1 MSLAT
6 LLPPA
11 VAFLL
16 AAGLAVVADDRR
28 ITHLLG
34 AVAAVAALGWIAVV
48 PTGDHLAIRVL
59 GSTPAGFDVL
69 LLAVDPISRTVGG
82 VFSVAALA
90 AVSFGYGVD
99 ASTRQTATAL
109 VYVGCAV
116 GAVFAGDWLTLVVW
130 WELLAVAATL
140 LLWQSPSAVRAGY
153 RYAVYHQLGGACLVA
168 GVFLQYARTGTFLM
182 TDGAGG
188 TVAGVA
194 PGLPELLVA
203 LGVGVNVGFLGLH
216 VWIVD
221 AYPRPHVATT
231 VALSA
236 FTTKVGVYTLTR
248 VFPNG
253 ATLLASLGGVTVL
266 VGVTMAI
273 LQTDVRRLLSY
284 HIVSQVGYMI
294 VGVGL
299 GSVGGVAGGVAHLLN
314 NVLYK
319 TLLFVVAGAI
329 VVETGRESL
338 KELGGLGRRV
348 PSVTAGFAVAA
359 LAITGIPGFSG
370 FLSKGFV
377 TSAATAAGRE
387 PLWWALQIGAV
398 GTVVSF
404 AKFGYYAF
412 LGTAPDGVGGA
423 AVDDEDA
430 DSGRSRET
438 GPTVAVAVGV
448 LAVPCVVFGV
458 APELFT
464 AVLPPGVSVATSFS
478 VAKLTQ
484 AAAITVAGVTLF
496 AVGRRPLA
504 RVTAVSDLDR
514 LYHPLGRRM
523 QDATSGTVVAVG
535 EATARTTGRIVQT
548 AYRVTSDPTRL
559 EEVGA
564 GRATVGRS
572 VLLVVVTLAVA
583 VGLLLLS

>member
-1 MSLAT
+1 MTLAT

-11 VAFLL
+11 TVFLL
-16 AAGLAVVADDRR
+16 AAGLAVVVDDRR

-34 AVAAVAALGWIAVV
+34 VVAATAALGWIAVV
-48 PTGDHLAIRVL
+48 PPGDHLAIRVL
-59 GSTPAGFDVL
+59 GGTSTGFDVL
-69 LLAVDPISRTVGG
+69 LLAVDPISRPVGG
-82 VFSVAALA
+82 AFSVAALA
-90 AVSFGYGVD
+90 GVSFGYGVN

-130 WELLAVAATL
+130 WESLAVAAML
-140 LLWQSPSAVRAGY
+140 LLWQSPLAIRVGY

-168 GVFLQYARTGTFLM
+168 GVFLQFARTGTFLM

-203 LGVGVNVGFLGLH
+203 FGVGVNVGLFGLH

-231 VALSA
+231 VVLSA

-248 VFPNG
+248 VFPDG
-253 ATLLASLGGVTVL
+253 ATALASVGGATVL
-266 VGVTMAI
+266 IGVTMAI

-284 HIVSQVGYMI
+284 HVVSQVGYMV

-299 GSVGGVAGGVAHLLN
+299 GGGGVAAGVAHLLN

-319 TLLFVVAGAI
+319 TLLFVVAGVI

-338 KELGGLGRRV
+338 KEIAGRGRRL
-348 PSVTAGFAVAA
+348 PSVAVGFTVAA
-359 LAITGIPGFSG
+359 LAITGIPGLSG
-370 FLSKGFV
+370 FLSKGLV

-412 LGTAPDGVGGA
+412 LRSAPDGAGDT
-423 AVDDEDA
+423 AVDDGDA
-430 DSGRSRET
+430 DSERSREA
-438 GPTVAVAVGV
+438 GPAVTVAVWV

-458 APELFT
+458 APELFA

-478 VAKLTQ
+478 AAKLIQ
-484 AAAITVAGVTLF
+484 AVVITAVGVALF
-496 AVGRRPLA
+496 AVTRRPLA
-504 RVTAVSDLDR
+504 RVTAVPDLDR
-514 LYHPLGRRM
+514 LYHPLGRRL
-523 QDATSGTVVAVG
+523 QDAASGAVVTVG
-535 EATARTTGRIVQT
+535 EATARTVGRIGRT

-572 VLLVVVTLAVA
+572 VLLLVVTLAVA
-583 VGLLLLS
+583 TGLLLLS